1 MEAWLKNIFI
11 AIMLLLF
18 IFLILN
24 FSLLYL
30 TPFIMA
36 VLLASLL
43 NPLVNY
49 LEKRT
54 GLERSLATFLVLFLF
69 TALILFFI
77 FIGLFQIYLELDRL
91 LVKLPD
97 YASVFQELSGL
108 FLSKVRVLSAPLER
122 IMEDN
127 LELFYNTLKE
137 GLLYLANN
145 ILNILA
151 KLPLLLTIVV
161 LTLIATYF
169 LTCDADKINEQIMAL
184 FPARFRARIHLLEKE
199 IINSSL
205 KFIQAEF
212 LLMASTGIT
221 SYLGLLI
228 LGTDFVL
235 LSALTAALLDIIPVF
250 GPGLLFIPWIL
261 YNMFR
266 GRLYLA
272 LGLLIIYTLVTA
284 IRQGLEGKIMGL
296 HLGLHPLLTMIAFY
310 IGYRLLGP
318 MGFIIGPG
326 TLVLWKAVWNSG
338 LFPQQFGF
346 KE

>member
-97 YASVFQELSGL
+97 YTSVFQELSGL

-127 LELFYNTLKE
+127 L
-137 GLLYLANN
+137 
-145 ILNILA
+145 
-151 KLPLLLTIVV
+151 VV
-161 LTLIATYF
+161 L
-169 LTCDADKINEQIMAL
+169 
-184 FPARFRARIHLLEKE
+184 
-199 IINSSL
+199 
-205 KFIQAEF
+205 
-212 LLMASTGIT
+212 
-221 SYLGLLI
+221 
-228 LGTDFVL
+228 
-235 LSALTAALLDIIPVF
+235 
-250 GPGLLFIPWIL
+250 
-261 YNMFR
+261 
-266 GRLYLA
+266 
-272 LGLLIIYTLVTA
+272 
-284 IRQGLEGKIMGL
+284 
-296 HLGLHPLLTMIAFY
+296 
-310 IGYRLLGP
+310 
-318 MGFIIGPG
+318 
-326 TLVLWKAVWNSG
+326 
-338 LFPQQFGF
+338 
-346 KE
+346 

>member
-1 MEAWLKNIFI
+1 MEAWLKNLFI
-11 AIMLLLF
+11 SVMLLVF

-24 FSLLYL
+24 FSLIYL

-49 LEKRT
+49 LVKKI

-69 TALILFFI
+69 TGLILFFI
-77 FIGLFQIYLELDRL
+77 FIGLFQIYMEIDRL
-91 LVKLPD
+91 LGSLPD
-97 YASVFQELSGL
+97 YSLILQEIKGILL
-108 FLSKVRVLSAPLER
+108 ENLRILSAPLER
-122 IMEDN
+122 ILQDN
-127 LELFYNTLKE
+127 LELLYNTLKE

-145 ILNILA
+145 LLNILA

-169 LTCDADKINEQIMAL
+169 LTCDADKINERIMAL
-184 FPARFRARIHLLEKE
+184 FPARYRGKIHLLEKE
-199 IINSSL
+199 IINSGL
-205 KFIQAEF
+205 RFLRAEL
-212 LLMASTGIT
+212 LLMTVTGIVT
-221 SYLGLLI
+221 YLGLLI
-228 LGTDFVL
+228 IRSDFVL
-235 LSALTAALLDIIPVF
+235 ITALTAAILDLIPIF

-261 YNMFR
+261 YNMFS
-266 GRLYLA
+266 GKLYLA
-272 LGLLIIYTLVTA
+272 LEILIIYTLVTA
-284 IRQGLEGKIMGL
+284 IRQGLEGKIMGS

-310 IGYRLLGP
+310 VGYRLLGP

-326 TLVLWKAVWNSG
+326 SLVLWKAVWNSG
-338 LFPQQFGF
+338 LFPNLINF